1 MTPRS
6 TRRRTKVSVSLQGFI
21 EPDPVSHLD
30 QMLEACHQVNQAL
43 PGLVL
48 GREELIALAG
58 LLTQVSGALVRTTEL
73 LAMSVQYQDRRHQ
86 GRTMSTT
93 PALQSCRDGY
103 QTAYRS
109 ARDLHAGLKR
119 RIDAG

>member
-1 MTPRS
+1 MSPQ
-6 TRRRTKVSVSLQGFI
+6 SLTT
-21 EPDPVSHLD
+21 PDPASQLD
-30 QMLEACHQVNQAL
+30 QMLEACHRVNQAL

-58 LLTQVSGALVRTTEL
+58 LLTQVSSALVRTTEV
-73 LAMSVQYQDRRHQ
+73 LAVSVQYQDRVRR
-86 GRTMSTT
+86 GRAVPAT
-93 PALQSCRDGY
+93 PALWNCRDGY

-119 RIDAG
+119 RVDAG